1 MATIKELYQR
11 AIDNAFLAADSLV
24 ENKDKALAY
33 TAIAEALARTGL
45 ITDTV
50 NKYETDDISKKTPQK
65 ITREDLKR
73 KPQSAKIATGNA
85 QKEVANSDVKSQQQ
99 DEIVEEEADST
110 EWTEE
115 LQEKLSA
122 ELDFIQEKVEE
133 YGEENINEAVVGFS
147 SGVIKEWTD
156 LNPLNIKAFVVYLK
170 ALEQDA
176 EGIPDEELPE

>member
-99 DEIVEEEADST
+99 DFNRMD
-110 EWTEE
+110 
-115 LQEKLSA
+115 
-122 ELDFIQEKVEE
+122 
-133 YGEENINEAVVGFS
+133 
-147 SGVIKEWTD
+147 
-156 LNPLNIKAFVVYLK
+156 
-170 ALEQDA
+170 
-176 EGIPDEELPE
+176 